1 MKQDLDRLMVER
13 ELSAMMISGAA
24 LGNPAMAYMVNG
36 AGISG
41 GYVVKKVGQDPV
53 LFCSPIEREVAAAS
67 GLEVVNLARYN
78 PARIL
83 HESEDELSAAVE
95 LHQKIL
101 GDLEVT
107 GTVGF
112 CGMADQGRSWLLL
125 AALRDRLDSIEIF
138 AEFGPSALDIARAT
152 KDAFEVKRIKGV
164 ADRTRSVVERTIQF
178 LREHRVVGDALLQED
193 GSPLT
198 IGCVHEA
205 INRFMAELR
214 LEDPEGFI
222 FSIGRDAAIPH
233 SRGNPE
239 DRIELGKSI
248 VFDIFPREAGG
259 GYFFDLTRTFC
270 LGYAPPDVARAYQDV
285 LECVQMLTSA
295 YAIGVET
302 KCYQQM
308 ACSFFEQ
315 RGHPTVGSKPGTE
328 DGYVHGLGHGIG
340 LEIHEEPGFRDAP
353 MNDVVL
359 LPGHVFT
366 CEPGLYYPDRG
377 FGVRIEDVIWVDDT
391 GKMHNLTQFPY
402 ELVIEV

>member
-1 MKQDLDRLMVER
+1 MDER
-13 ELSAMMISGAA
+13 ELSAAMISGAA

-41 GYVVKKVGQDPV
+41 GYVVKKLGQDPV
-53 LFCSPIEREVAAAS
+53 LFCPPIEREVAVAS
-67 GLEVVNLARYN
+67 GLDVINLARYE

-83 HESEDELSAAVE
+83 YESEDELSAAVE
-95 LHQKIL
+95 LHRQIL
-101 GDLEVT
+101 ADLEVT

-112 CGMADQGRSWLLL
+112 YGMADQGKSWLLL
-125 AALRDRLDSIEIF
+125 AALSDRLDSIEVF
-138 AEFGPSALDIARAT
+138 AEFGPSMLDIARAT
-152 KDAFEVKRIKGV
+152 KDAFEVEHIKDV
-164 ADRTRSVVERTIQF
+164 ADRTRTVVERTIQF
-178 LREHRVVGDALLQED
+178 LREHRVVSDVLLQED

-198 IGCVHEA
+198 IGCVHRA
-205 INRFMAELR
+205 INQFLAELR

-222 FSIGRDAAIPH
+222 FSIGRDAAVPH

-239 DRIELGKSI
+239 DRIELGRSI

-270 LGYAPPDVARAYQDV
+270 LGYAPPEVERAYQDV

-302 KCYQQM
+302 KRYQQM

-315 RGHPTVGSKPGTE
+315 RGHPTVGSEPGTE
-328 DGYVHGLGHGIG
+328 DGYVHGVGHGIG
-340 LEIHEEPGFRDAP
+340 LGIHEEPSFRDVP

-359 LPGHVFT
+359 MPGHVFT
-366 CEPGLYYPDRG
+366 CEPGLYFPERG
-377 FGVRIEDVIWVDDT
+377 FGVRIEDVIWVDGT
-391 GKMHNLTQFPY
+391 GEKHDLTLFPY